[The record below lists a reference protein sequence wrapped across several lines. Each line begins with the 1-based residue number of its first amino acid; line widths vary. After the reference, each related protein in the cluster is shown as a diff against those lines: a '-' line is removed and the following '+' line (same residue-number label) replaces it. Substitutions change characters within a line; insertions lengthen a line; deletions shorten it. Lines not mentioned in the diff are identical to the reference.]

1 MRGVIVGGWSYVWA
15 AYTVTLVMLTVYG
28 ISLFKRLSDA
38 QGQGGASS

>member
-15 AYTVTLVMLTVYG
+15 AYTVTIVILTVYA

-38 QGQGGASS
+38 RRGEVSS